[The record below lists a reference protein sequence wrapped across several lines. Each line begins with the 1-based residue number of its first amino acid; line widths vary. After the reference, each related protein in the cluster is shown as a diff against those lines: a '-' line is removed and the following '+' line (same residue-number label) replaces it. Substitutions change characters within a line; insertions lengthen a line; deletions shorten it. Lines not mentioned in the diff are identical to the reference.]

1 MDGNLTRRGLIR
13 AGGGVAGLALLGQAG
28 CDSDDGQAK
37 PAAVVRKT
45 APANAMNVVV
55 VVIDSLRTDHIY
67 GRRARTAT
75 FDAPRRRRPALHAR
89 LPGGDAHDPRA
100 PLDHG
105 GPPGLPVPRLAPV
118 QGPAGPAGLGADRT
132 RAQDLDGVPPG
143 AGLDHRVR
151 DGQPAHRVAGARQVP
166 QAPRP
171 RGAGLRAGAVR
182 AQGHAPGL
190 EGGAQQVPPAVD
202 PRDPRGAAD
211 ARVPALQPARPRR
224 GGVQRRAGVQ
234 AGHRVDRVGP
244 HPSAVRAGGRLL
256 RRPRAV
262 GRAAQPDRPLRHAHH
277 RWSRADPAVPH
288 ARRAGRET

>member
-13 AGGGVAGLALLGQAG
+13 AGGGAAGLALLGQAG

-67 GRRARTAT
+67 GRRARTET
-75 FDAPRRRRPALHAR
+75 FDALAGDGLRFTRAY
-89 LPGGDAHDPRA
+89 PGGHAHHPRA

-105 GPPGLPVPRLAPV
+105 GPPRLPVPRLAAV
-118 QGPAGPAGLGADRT
+118 QGPARAAGLGADRP

-151 DGQPAHRVAGARQVP
+151 DRQPAHRVVGARQVP

-171 RGAGLRAGAVR
+171 RRARVRPGAVR

-190 EGGAQQVPPAVD
+190 EGRSSTSTCRRRSAARAPS
-202 PRDPRGAAD
+202 RGCSSTCA
-211 ARVPALQPARPRR
+211 PTRPVATRRSTTRR
-224 GGVQRRAGVQ
+224 GCSSRASSG
-234 AGHRVDRVGP
+234 
-244 HPSAVRAGGRLL
+244 SS
-256 RRPRAV
+256 
-262 GRAAQPDRPLRHAHH
+262 GRAPASRSRS
-277 RWSRADPAVPH
+277 WSTPSTPTSRGT
-288 ARRAGRET
+288 RRST